1 MSEAEGCVY
10 FCLANFILAVVK
22 LIFLGLSS
30 GGQQLGTSQLRP
42 QLLCLL
48 PLQVGNGMMVELM
61 DQMDNITT

>member
-1 MSEAEGCVY
+1 MPKAEGCVY
-10 FCLANFILAVVK
+10 FCLANFILTLVK

-48 PLQVGNGMMVELM
+48 SLQVGDGMMVELM
-61 DQMDNITT
+61 DQINITT